1 MNKEEIG
8 LVIKYCE
15 KATEGPW
22 ERSGSKP
29 KTIYSTSKDTTVC
42 MLAGE
47 THNTDWQNYHFLMN
61 ARTDLPALA
70 KQCLGLM
77 QQLKEKVSEVETER
91 GRNQWLSIKKANKQ
105 LQLERG
111 RKRWLQL
118 GQENEHLKEQIED
131 QRGTIEQE
139 KARTSQVN
147 ALLAKTKEE
156 FRLEL
161 ELLNEQAELV
171 KQQYQEEL
179 DKAKAKLGL
188 LARPT
193 VQKEAG
199 FSDGLLSQLHLIELD
214 LKQPGGWLFADE
226 KQPAAKPEDKGK
238 KKPKPLTNDQLLG
251 ELDDIQKSLKPA
263 RRRRSSKA
271 GSDVQNAADDFAGT
285 TGKSSKVS
293 VK

>member
-29 KTIYSTSKDTTVC
+29 KTIYSASNDTAVC

-70 KQCLGLM
+70 KQCLDLK
-77 QQLKEKVSEVETER
+77 QELKEKKAEVETER

-118 GQENEHLKEQIED
+118 GQENEDLKKQIED
-131 QRGTIEQE
+131 QTGTIEHE
-139 KARTSQVN
+139 KARTAQVN
-147 ALLAKTKEE
+147 DLLAKTKEE

-171 KQQYQEEL
+171 QQQYQEEL
-179 DKAKAKLGL
+179 DKAKSKLGL
-188 LARPT
+188 LARPS
-193 VQKEAG
+193 VQKETG
-199 FSDGLLSQLHLIELD
+199 FSDDLLNQLHMIELD
-214 LKQPGGWLFADE
+214 LNQPGGWLLANE
-226 KQPAAKPEDKGK
+226 KQKTAKPEDKDEK
-238 KKPKPLTNDQLLG
+238 KQKPITNDQLLG
-251 ELDDIQKSLKPA
+251 ELDEIQKLLKPT

-271 GSDVQNAADDFAGT
+271 GNDVQNAADDFAGT
-285 TGKSSKVS
+285 TGKKTNVNA
-293 VK
+293 

>member
-29 KTIYSTSKDTTVC
+29 KTIYSASKDTAVC

-47 THNTDWQNYHFLMN
+47 THNTDWQNYQFLMN

-70 KQCLGLM
+70 KQCLELK
-77 QQLKEKVSEVETER
+77 QELKEKKAEVETER
-91 GRNQWLSIKKANKQ
+91 GRNQWLSIKKTNKQ

-118 GQENEHLKEQIED
+118 GQENEDLQKQIED
-131 QRGTIEQE
+131 QTGTIEQE
-139 KARTSQVN
+139 KARTAQVN
-147 ALLAKTKEE
+147 ELLAKTKEE

-193 VQKEAG
+193 VQKEIG
-199 FSDGLLSQLHLIELD
+199 FSDDLLNQLHMIELD
-214 LKQPGGWLFADE
+214 LNQPGGWLLADE
-226 KQPAAKPEDKGK
+226 KQKTAKSEDKGK
-238 KKPKPLTNDQLLG
+238 KKQKPITNDQLLG
-251 ELDDIQKSLKPA
+251 ELDEIQKLLKPA

-285 TGKSSKVS
+285 NGKNTKV
-293 VK
+293 KA